1 MVVDTLVELLVE
13 RATAHPKAVAYRFL
27 TDGEEQAEV
36 LSYEALHARARCV
49 AAELGRHAAP
59 GDRAL
64 LLHAPGLDYIAGLF
78 GCLFAGVVAVPAMPP
93 PNNRPI
99 EPLLDLLNDTGA
111 RVALASATIA
121 DRLQKRLAGATAPSL
136 TWLPPPAIASLAEP
150 RLPVPR
156 PADLAVL
163 QYTSGST
170 TAPKGVMLTHATLV
184 SNVRMLAE
192 HLGAEPTDRIAGWL
206 PPYHDMGLIGAV
218 LGPLYVGCEAT
229 LLPPALF
236 LQRPLRWLQA
246 ISRYGATISGG
257 PNFAYDLCVRRS
269 TPDERA
275 RLDLS
280 SWRVAFSGAERV
292 RRETLQRF
300 AAAFEVAKF
309 RSRAFCPCYGL
320 AEATLGVS
328 FTDVGEGP
336 RVELAAGGTSA
347 RLEPAE
353 RGLVSNGRPLAG
365 LEVRIVNPETR
376 LATTAGEEGEIW
388 VRGPSIARGYWKR
401 AELTRSVFHAK
412 LAGADA
418 SAPDYLRTGDLGFLK
433 EGELYV
439 TGRLKDLIILLGT
452 NHHPEDLEAALDEAH
467 PELRSSLCAA
477 FAVDGAEREE
487 LTIVV
492 EVADTRDVPSAE
504 IESAVRGAIANRQN
518 LPVDRVVVVGPGG
531 IPRTSSGKVRRAEC
545 RALYLAGKLPVV
557 TESKLEAQPIDT
569 ADADRKQTS
578 AIAAMMAELLGLTSV
593 NPDADFLAL
602 GGHSLLATQ
611 LVARIRDVL
620 EVEVPLRV
628 VFETPTARA
637 ISARLGQ
644 LTSDVVPPISRR
656 PLERATV
663 LSFSQERMWFL
674 QQVDPNGTAYNV
686 AGGVLLEG
694 PLDVATL
701 ERAFR
706 CVLARHEILR
716 TNYVNG
722 GGQAEIVIGPPS
734 PFSLALRDLSHEADP
749 ERTAERLG
757 SALAQRPFDL
767 ATDTLVRLE
776 LYRLAPERHA
786 IASSMHHVV
795 SDGWSMGVLLHEL
808 LERYAAER
816 AGSALAEPPGAPTY
830 LDYAAWQRRE
840 LVPRRFAEEVRYWRK
855 QLAGTTPL
863 ELPTDHPRPARRS
876 SAGAFEPIALDDEL
890 AHGLDALAKRNG
902 ATLFMV
908 MLAAFDALLHRFTG
922 STDIVVGTPMANRT
936 YVAAESLVGTL
947 VNTIALRVRFDPD
960 ESFLDLLRVV
970 RNTALDAWAHQ
981 ELPFERLVS
990 ELTLPRIP
998 GRSPLFDVM
1007 FDFQNSPMPV
1017 NAAAGL
1023 KLRPLK
1029 VERRAAQFELSL
1041 NVLDTELGRLA
1052 GFEYST
1058 ALFDAATIR
1067 RIGRAYLAL
1076 LREIIREP
1084 AQAVSRIRLHSAA
1097 EERAIVELC
1106 TRSTGAPLRTPL
1118 DAALEHA
1125 KLTPNKVAL
1134 TDAVT
1139 RLTYAE
1145 LRSRV
1150 EALAARL
1157 TAAGVEPGDRVALF
1171 LTRSA
1176 SVPLAMLATMH
1187 VGGAYVPIDPAH
1199 PDARLSHVVNDSNPR
1214 LVLTER
1220 ALLERARE
1228 LARSRACLC
1237 VDDAELAAS
1246 PAPTLEPAWDRAAYV
1261 LYTSGSSGRP
1271 KGVVVPIGAL
1281 ANFLGSM
1288 AREPGMKASERVLS
1302 VTTVA
1307 FDIAA
1312 LELLLP
1318 LTVGAELHVAP
1329 AEVVAD
1335 GARLR
1340 SLLETGGFTLLQ
1352 ATPSS
1357 YRLLLA
1363 AGLAENDE
1371 LTALVGGEP
1380 LDHALAEELL
1390 ARFPRVFNLYGPTE
1404 TTVWSTVRRVLPSDN
1419 PVPIGA
1425 PIDRTSIYILDRHGA
1440 LVPLGVL
1447 GEICIGGAGV
1457 ALGYLGKPELTAER
1471 FLPDPFARQ
1480 PLGFGPA
1487 RLYRTGDV
1495 GRLRADGVLECQ
1507 GRVDQQVKIRGYRV
1521 ELGEIEAC
1529 LKQAPGVREAV
1540 VTYREVRPGETRLN
1554 AYYTSSDVGRPDADA
1569 LRAHLRRALP
1579 EYMVPSAF
1587 LCLEAIPLTPNGKVD
1602 RAALPLVQAGE
1613 ETSRPIVPPRT
1624 PEETTLA
1631 ELWGE
1636 VLGIKAP
1643 SVVDNF
1649 FDLGGHSLLA
1659 VRILSAVERR
1669 TRIALPLAALLEAP
1683 TIEQLARLIARARSA
1698 EQPNQRLALVPKT
1711 DALSFVVPIQ
1721 TRGDKPPI
1729 FCVHG
1734 AGGNVLN
1741 LLALAKRLGPA
1752 RPFYG
1757 IQAAGVDGVATPLA
1771 TIEAMADAYLNEL
1784 VQIQPHGPY
1793 YLAGYCGGGIVAY
1806 EMAQR
1811 LAARGEETALLALLD
1826 AFRPGLP
1833 LHVVPVSKRFKDFSE
1848 QGPGYLWRGGKR
1860 RFLRSWNAMLAW
1872 IRVQYHRLLNRAVP
1886 HELREFWLM
1895 SSFLASVTHYAPAP
1909 YARRLTVLR
1918 ARDSDYPREIV
1929 GEDLGW
1935 GVLSQGGLDL
1945 YEVPGNHDTLAHEP
1959 HVSALAEILSHCIE
1973 RAESELARHT
1983 LGPAYTG
1990 ARSDVATE
1998 DGHRETDLAK
2008 SQ

>member
-1 MVVDTLVELLVE
+1 MVVGTLVELLAE
-13 RATAHPKAVAYRFL
+13 RATAHPKGVAYRFL
-27 TDGEEQAEV
+27 SDGDEQAEV
-36 LSYEALHARARCV
+36 LSYEALYARARAI

-59 GDRAL
+59 GECAI
-64 LLHAPGLDYIAGLF
+64 LLHPPGFDYIAGLF
-78 GCLFAGVVAVPAMPP
+78 GCLVAGVVAVPAMPP
-93 PNNRPI
+93 PNSRPI
-99 EPLLDLLNDTGA
+99 GPLLDLVTDTGA
-111 RVALASATIA
+111 RVALASTGVVH
-121 DRLQKRLAGATAPSL
+121 RVQKRLAEVSAPAL
-136 TWLPPPAIASLAEP
+136 TWLEPPALTGAEPP
-150 RLPVPR
+150 RLPAPR
-156 PADLAVL
+156 PDDLAVL

-170 TAPKGVMLTHATLV
+170 TAPKGVMLTHATLM

-192 HLGAEPTDRIAGWL
+192 HLGAEPADRIAGWL
-206 PPYHDMGLIGAV
+206 PPYHDMGLIGTV

-229 LLPPALF
+229 LMPPALF

-275 RLDLS
+275 ALDLS

-300 AAAFEVAKF
+300 AEAFAVAKF
-309 RSRAFCPCYGL
+309 RSQVFCPCYGL

-328 FTDVGEGP
+328 FTDVGAGP
-336 RVELAAGGTSA
+336 RFELEANGPSG
-347 RLEPAE
+347 RPEPG

-365 LEVRIVNPETR
+365 LEVRIVDPETR
-376 LATTAGEEGEIW
+376 VPAAAGEEGEIW
-388 VRGPSIARGYWKR
+388 VRGPSIARGYWR
-401 AELTRSVFHAK
+401 RPELTRSVFQAT

-418 SAPDYLRTGDLGFLK
+418 SGPAYLRTGDLGFLK
-433 EGELYV
+433 DGELYV

-452 NHHPEDLEAALDEAH
+452 NHHPEDLEAALDECH

-477 FAVDGAEREE
+477 FAVEGAEREE

-518 LPVDRVVVVGPGG
+518 LPVDRVVIVGPGG
-531 IPRTSSGKVRRAEC
+531 IPRTSSGKVRRADC
-545 RALYLAGKLPVV
+545 RALYLAGKLRVV
-557 TESKLEAQPIDT
+557 TESKLEAQPLDAAG
-569 ADADRKQTS
+569 ADPGQTS

-593 NPDADFLAL
+593 DPDADFLAL

-644 LTSDVVPPISRR
+644 LSSDVMPPISKRS
-656 PLERATV
+656 LERARV

-674 QQVDPNGTAYNV
+674 QQVDPSGTAYNV

-694 PLDVATL
+694 PLDVPAL

-706 CVLARHEILR
+706 GVLARHEILR

-722 GGQAEIVIGPPS
+722 AGQAEIVIGPPL

-749 ERTAERLG
+749 ERAAEELG

-776 LYRLAPERHA
+776 LYRLGPERHA
-786 IASSMHHVV
+786 LASSMHHVV
-795 SDGWSMGVLLHEL
+795 SDGWSMGVLLREL

-816 AGSALAEPPGAPTY
+816 AGRAISEPFAAPTY

-863 ELPTDHPRPARRS
+863 ELPTDRPRPSRRS
-876 SAGAFEPIALDDEL
+876 SAGAFEPIELDDEL
-890 AHGLDALAKRNG
+890 VQGLDALAKRNG

-922 STDIVVGTPMANRT
+922 STDIVIGTPLANRT
-936 YVAAESLVGTL
+936 YLAAESLVGTL

-960 ESFLDLLRVV
+960 ESFLHLLRVV

-990 ELTLPRIP
+990 ELAVARIP

-1017 NAAAGL
+1017 NGAEGL
-1023 KLRPLK
+1023 VLRPFK

-1041 NVLDTELGRLA
+1041 NVLATELGRLA

-1058 ALFDAATIR
+1058 ALFDAATIQ

-1076 LREIIREP
+1076 LGEIVRDP
-1084 AQAVSRIRLHSAA
+1084 AQAVSRIRLHSES
-1097 EERAIVELC
+1097 EERTLVELC
-1106 TRSTGAPLRTPL
+1106 TRATGAPLLTPL
-1118 DAALEHA
+1118 DAALAHA
-1125 KLTPNKVAL
+1125 EQTPTKVAL

-1139 RLTYAE
+1139 SLTYAE
-1145 LRSRV
+1145 LASRV
-1150 EALAARL
+1150 ALLAGRL
-1157 TAAGVEPGDRVALF
+1157 AAAGVKAGDRVALF
-1171 LTRSA
+1171 LTRSS
-1176 SVPLAMLATMH
+1176 SVPVAMLATMQ
-1187 VGGAYVPIDPAH
+1187 VGAAYVPLDPAH
-1199 PDARLSHVVNDSNPR
+1199 PDARLSHVVSDAEPR
-1214 LVLTER
+1214 LFLTER
-1220 ALLERARE
+1220 SLLQRA
-1228 LARSRACLC
+1228 
-1237 VDDAELAAS
+1237 AELAANRACVRVDD
-1246 PAPTLEPAWDRAAYV
+1246 PEPVATRAPKLEPGWDRVAYV

-1271 KGVVVPIGAL
+1271 KGVAVPVGAL
-1281 ANFLGSM
+1281 ANFFGSM
-1288 AREPGMKASERVLS
+1288 AREPGMSAHDRVLS

-1335 GARLR
+1335 GAKLR
-1340 SLLETGGFTLLQ
+1340 SLLESGSFTLLQ

-1363 AGLAENDE
+1363 AGLQKNDQ

-1380 LDHALAEELL
+1380 LDHALAQELL
-1390 ARFPRVFNLYGPTE
+1390 ARFPRVFNMYGPTE
-1404 TTVWSTVRRVLPSDN
+1404 TTVWSTLRRVSASDN

-1425 PIDRTSIYILDRHGA
+1425 PIDRTSVYVLDRHGA
-1440 LVPLGVL
+1440 LAPLGVL

-1471 FLPDPFARQ
+1471 FVPDPYARR

-1487 RLYRTGDV
+1487 RMYRTGDV

-1540 VTYREVRPGETRLN
+1540 VTYREVRPGESRLN
-1554 AYYTSSDVGRPDADA
+1554 AYYTSDGAEPPNADA
-1569 LRAHLRRALP
+1569 LRSYLRRALP
-1579 EYMVPSAF
+1579 EYMVPSGF
-1587 LCLEAIPLTPNGKVD
+1587 LCLDAIPLTPNGKVD

-1613 ETSRPIVPPRT
+1613 DASRPIVPPRT
-1624 PEETTLA
+1624 PEETMLA

-1636 VLGIKAP
+1636 VLGIEAP

-1659 VRILSAVERR
+1659 VRILSAIERR
-1669 TRIALPLAALLEAP
+1669 TRITLPLAALLAAP
-1683 TIEQLARLIARARSA
+1683 TIEELALLLVQTPAGCA
-1698 EQPNQRLALVPKT
+1698 EQPNQSVALVPKSS
-1711 DALSFVVPIQ
+1711 SFLVPIQ
-1721 TRGDKPPI
+1721 TQGSGAPI

-1741 LLALAKRLGPA
+1741 LRALAQRLGPR

-1757 IQAAGVDGVATPLA
+1757 IQAAGVDGVTTPLA
-1771 TIEAMADAYLNEL
+1771 TIEAMADAYLHEL
-1784 VQIQPHGPY
+1784 LQVQPHGPY

-1833 LHVVPVSKRFKDFSE
+1833 LHVVPVSKRLKDFSE

-1860 RFLRSWNAMLAW
+1860 RFARSWNALSASL
-1872 IRVQYHRLLNRAVP
+1872 RVRFHRLFRRAVP

-1895 SSFLASVTHYAPAP
+1895 SSFLASVTEYAPAP

-1918 ARDSDYPREIV
+1918 ARESSYPREVV

-1935 GVLSQGGLDL
+1935 SVLAQGGLEL

-1959 HVSALAEILSHCIE
+1959 NVSTLAEILGHCIE
-1973 RAESELARHT
+1973 RAENELSRRSLAPPYAPSAAAGARENGRGERELA
-1983 LGPAYTG
+1983 
-1990 ARSDVATE
+1990 
-1998 DGHRETDLAK
+1998 ETR
-2008 SQ
+2008 